1 VSTQLIERLYA
12 AMNAHDG
19 EAMAACYTAD
29 ARFSDP
35 VFLEL
40 TGDEPGDMWRMLTS
54 RSADL
59 SVELAECE
67 ADERS
72 GSARWIATYT
82 FTQTNR
88 KVVNDVRARFR
99 FRDGL
104 IAEHLDDFSL
114 YGWTRQALGP
124 VGTLFGWTPMIQA
137 AVRRRARAGLAEFQR
152 R

>member
-1 VSTQLIERLYA
+1 MSTQLIERLYA